1 MLAAATCSR
10 TATEVVKELD
20 EGESE
25 EDGSIELMHD
35 GFESDELE
43 TEEPK
48 SEEIECEKLEEKEL
62 EEEELEDE
70 ELQEKELG
78 FGQNGS

>member
-1 MLAAATCSR
+1 MLAAATRSR
-10 TATEVVKELD
+10 TATEVVKESD

-48 SEEIECEKLEEKEL
+48 SEEIEWEELEEKEL
-62 EEEELEDE
+62 EE
-70 ELQEKELG
+70 
-78 FGQNGS
+78 

>member
-1 MLAAATCSR
+1 M
-10 TATEVVKELD
+10 VKESD

-25 EDGSIELMHD
+25 EDGSIKLMHD

-48 SEEIECEKLEEKEL
+48 SEEIEW
-62 EEEELEDE
+62 EELD
-70 ELQEKELG
+70 
-78 FGQNGS
+78 SC